1 MKATLGVRAVLVQ
14 SAVQA
19 TAGMLALALMAPF
32 FGPVLDHHFAER
44 FPHHGHIY
52 VASAGP
58 GHVHPYAVPHH
69 HHDDGHSH
77 VHADAAAVAGSEASM
92 PAVLFFVSNDGMTQA
107 PMSLVVPPVTH
118 DLTPPVP
125 EDRGSPFAAARGRRA
140 YGRRGSPARRRPPE
154 SLSLPHLPSLPN
166 GRLLRAGQRV
176 SFVERE
182 GARRAAAGRRA
193 HQVRRRFE

>member
-1 MKATLGVRAVLVQ
+1 MKATLGVSAVLVQ

-32 FGPVLDHHFAER
+32 FGPVLDHHFAEG

-52 VASAGP
+52 VASADP
-58 GHVHPYAVPHH
+58 GHVHAYAVPHH
-69 HHDDGHSH
+69 HHDDGHRH
-77 VHADAAAVAGSEASM
+77 VHADAAAAGGSEAPM

-125 EDRGSPFAAARGRRA
+125 EDRGSPFPPSGDDAPMAGVEVPPAAD
-140 YGRRGSPARRRPPE
+140 PP
-154 SLSLPHLPSLPN
+154 
-166 GRLLRAGQRV
+166 RV
-176 SFVERE
+176 
-182 GARRAAAGRRA
+182 
-193 HQVRRRFE
+193 